1 MAACKSTTD
10 RNTPERSSSGD
21 ERMPRAPRRQTR
33 RRRTIGQRA
42 DASAKPERMPGVT
55 DGVICSAGAS
65 DCRRAWSS
73 TRKHSRTL
81 RISARPPPERSPKWS
96 RAPKSFSNGGASQI
110 SPWRHSSRTCCPS
123 DTPSPTLSAAHNAS
137 CSTAA
142 EEALSEARPEASI
155 ACARGTCVEGRDW
168 AHSMKSKL

>member
-21 ERMPRAPRRQTR
+21 ERMPRAPRRQAR

-55 DGVICSAGAS
+55 DAVICSAGAS
-65 DCRRAWSS
+65 DCWRAWSS

-81 RISARPPPERSPKWS
+81 RISARPRLNDPENGRAHQNPFPTAGQVKFLRGAIPLEHVALLTHRRQLSRRLSMLLARRRRKRHCRRRGPKRRSP
-96 RAPKSFSNGGASQI
+96 
-110 SPWRHSSRTCCPS
+110 
-123 DTPSPTLSAAHNAS
+123 
-137 CSTAA
+137 
-142 EEALSEARPEASI
+142 AR
-155 ACARGTCVEGRDW
+155 EGRAW
-168 AHSMKSKL
+168 RGGIGAQHIR